1 MNKLFLF
8 PNSKAR
14 DNYIIKENDEYYSLD
29 ITNYKT
35 IYEFYKNNIDN
46 FLKKYIV
53 ENNIS
58 LLEKA
63 IAIVNMH
70 SAITDFANTNKN
82 SIISKQVIT
91 YQLASNLYSFLE
103 EISFAKLICNNEEI
117 ILNDDLLK
125 DINKIIQIYKL
136 KNKQINAIDEFD
148 AFEEF
153 IKAIKNKQIQT
164 ISNYNEINVY
174 NFENLPNLY
183 SILLNTIQTSYNIKI
198 NIFLPEECIKNFTPY
213 FKDYNII
220 SYKISNFAKSLIN
233 KKNIKTDNIKLITAF
248 GIKQETDTVLDEI
261 IKLIE
266 LNTSLDD
273 ITIIYSDAD
282 KYHDIIVDRLKECN
296 IRFNERRGNF
306 IWKMPLIPVLMSVF
320 TVLDKKDDIKI
331 DVENLIKILS
341 SPFINKNEEI
351 NNSNIRNILY
361 ADKKIVSIMQLDD
374 FTKRVQ
380 DNKFILDFIEL
391 LKKLIYANTYKNIAI
406 VYIEILKFLK
416 VDLIFNNQLL
426 YKDNNLINIHQNA
439 LSLFIELILK
449 LHSIENEEKIDYY
462 DFYSALSTLIE
473 DTYIKT
479 DKSKYD
485 AITLSNLYDARGI
498 KSKHLFI
505 LGMNNDFLIRK
516 PNTFFMSNK
525 IREEINNKYK
535 KHIFNTQSL
544 LSDMYYNLF
553 LNILSSLE
561 DNSKVYFSFRFKD
574 NEGNLD
580 IPFYY
585 IEDIASEIGIK
596 DFNNI
601 NSFIYRKNYISEE
614 DNIHTA
620 KESVMSL
627 FFEGENY
634 NLTNKHL
641 NNNLPINI
649 EEIIKSVYN
658 KINKNLYDDANNNAI
673 KIIQDKLFS
682 DEGISVSYLLNI
694 MQCPAKVLYND
705 ECKIE
710 AVSSTP
716 VSIDKILRGSV
727 YHEIFNNFYI
737 EIKNKYNDLKLK
749 TSEFNNYSNIAK
761 EVIKNTIINN
771 NEIIDDI
778 DKKIMEYEITN
789 IMKHFILNEIDN
801 IENDGFIPF
810 EFEQPFSGI
819 NIYSHNGFNV
829 KIKGRIDRIDLS
841 YRDDKTINGIR
852 IIDYKGSDYN
862 IKEIKKDYNYD
873 DIINNY
879 LQPLLYLKYAIEEYI
894 IKQDKDINIFK
905 QLEKC
910 ELGFSIYKEKN
921 IVNKEKHYI
930 KFDDKE
936 TILTILGYNGE
947 NILHNYFDKVLSYI
961 ADGKLIF
968 IPGENQCRDCMY
980 YNLCNEH
987 YVYE

>member
-14 DNYIIKENDEYYSLD
+14 DNYIIKENGEYYSLD

-46 FLKKYIV
+46 FLKKYTI
-53 ENNIS
+53 ENNVFM
-58 LLEKA
+58 LEKA

-70 SAITDFANTNKN
+70 SAINEFVQKNKN
-82 SIISKQVIT
+82 SILSKQVIT
-91 YQLASNLYSFLE
+91 YQLASSLYSFLE
-103 EISFAKLICNNEEI
+103 EISFAKLICNNEKI
-117 ILNDDLLK
+117 IFNDEHLK
-125 DINKIIQIYKL
+125 DISKIIEIYKL
-136 KNKQINAIDEFD
+136 KNASINAIDEFD
-148 AFEEF
+148 AFENF
-153 IKAIKNKQIQT
+153 IKGVKNKQIK
-164 ISNYNEINVY
+164 INYDEINVY
-174 NFENLPNLY
+174 NFESLPNLY
-183 SILLNTIQTSYNIKI
+183 NIFLNAIQNSYNIKI
-198 NIFLPEECIKNFTPY
+198 NIFIAEECIKNFKPY
-213 FKDYNII
+213 FNDYNII
-220 SYKISNFAKSLIN
+220 SYNISNFAKSLIN
-233 KKNIKTDNIKLITAF
+233 KKNINNTKLITAF
-248 GIKQETDTVLDEI
+248 GIKQEVDTVLDEI
-261 IKLIE
+261 VKLIE
-266 LNTSLDD
+266 SKISLDD
-273 ITIIYSDAD
+273 ISIIYSDAD
-282 KYHDIIVDRLKECN
+282 KYHDIVVNRLKECN

-331 DVENLIKILS
+331 DVENMIKILS

-351 NNSNIRNILY
+351 NNCNIRNILY
-361 ADKKIVSIMQLDD
+361 ADKEIVSIMQLDD
-374 FTKRVQ
+374 FIKKIK

-416 VDLIFNNQLL
+416 VDLIFDNKLI
-426 YKDNNLINIHQNA
+426 YKDDNIINIHQNT
-439 LSLFIELILK
+439 LSLFIELMLK
-449 LHSIENEEKIDYY
+449 LQSIENEEKIDYY

-498 KSKHLFI
+498 KSKNLFI
-505 LGMNNDFLIRK
+505 LGMNNDFLMRK

-535 KHIFNTQSL
+535 KHVFNTQTL

-561 DNSKVYFSFRFKD
+561 DNSNVYFSFRFKD
-574 NEGNLD
+574 DEGNLD

-585 IEDIASEIGIK
+585 LEDIASEIGIK
-596 DFNNI
+596 DFNDI
-601 NSFIYRKNYISEE
+601 NSFIYRRNYIAEE

-620 KESVMSL
+620 KEAVMSL
-627 FFEGENY
+627 FFKGENC
-634 NLTNKHL
+634 NLENKHL
-641 NNNLPINI
+641 NNSLPINI
-649 EEIIKSVYN
+649 KEITKSVYD
-658 KINKNLYDDANNNAI
+658 KINKNTYDDANNNAI

-682 DEGISVSYLLNI
+682 DECISVSYLLNI

-716 VSIDKILRGSV
+716 VSIDKILRGSI
-727 YHEIFNNFYI
+727 YHEIFNNFYLK
-737 EIKNKYNDLKLK
+737 IKNKYNNLKLK
-749 TSEFNNYSNIAK
+749 TSEFDNYSNIAK
-761 EVIKNTIINN
+761 EVIENTIISSNK
-771 NEIIDDI
+771 ITDDI
-778 DKKIMEYEITN
+778 DKKIMVYEITN
-789 IMKHFILNEIDN
+789 IMNHFISNEIEN
-801 IENDGFIPF
+801 IEEYGFIPF
-810 EFEQPFSGI
+810 AFEQPFMGI
-819 NIYSHNGFNV
+819 NVYSHNGFNV

-862 IKEIKKDYNYD
+862 IKEIKKYDNYD

-894 IKQDKDINIFK
+894 IKQDKNIDIFK

-947 NILHNYFDKVLSYI
+947 NILHNYFDKVLRHI
-961 ADGKLIF
+961 ADGELIF
-968 IPGENQCRDCMY
+968 IAGENQCRDCMY